1 MKSASESNF
10 FSTNKTLNLRGRFLN
25 LATPAVMGI
34 VNATPDSFY
43 DGGRY
48 PSETLLLNRVEQM
61 LHEGATFIDVGGYST
76 RPGADEISAAEELKR
91 IIPLI
96 KNITR
101 NFPEALIS
109 VDTFRSEVAK
119 AAVQEGACMINDV
132 SGGAADTSMYQT
144 VANLQVPYVLMHMR
158 GTPKTMSTKTD
169 YENLLKD
176 ITDYFHERINQLEAL
191 HVKDIIID
199 PGFGFAKTPE
209 QNFQL
214 LNDLG
219 YFKILQ
225 RPVLI
230 GVSRKSTIWKTLS
243 ITPEEA
249 LNGTTC
255 LHTLALLQGAA
266 ILRVHDVKEAM
277 EAIQLLSHTRA
288 TAHSFPSNK

>member
-10 FSTNKTLNLRGRFLN
+10 FSTNKTLNLRGRLLN

-48 PSETLLLNRVEQM
+48 PCETLLLNRVEQM

-214 LNDLG
+214 LNDLE

-255 LHTLALLQGAA
+255 LHTLALLQGAS
-266 ILRVHDVKEAM
+266 ILRVHDVKEAS
-277 EAIQLLSHTRA
+277 EAIKLLSHTRLV
-288 TAHSFPSNK
+288 SNFIPSNK